1 MSTTLSQIQ
10 AQSSIKIKWQATLE
24 TLSHDVVGKQ
34 TSMLNLKQYDIP
46 EEETDFEKLY
56 LVDNS
61 SSDEEDSDENGGGGG
76 TIIGS
81 ESSINVKE
89 LIDNNLT
96 ELLNTMK
103 KFSLPTESQL
113 NEWSVTFGPK
123 KRDKI
128 LIFDMDETLIH
139 AEIIEK
145 KLPGP
150 P

>member
-1 MSTTLSQIQ
+1 
-10 AQSSIKIKWQATLE
+10 
-24 TLSHDVVGKQ
+24 
-34 TSMLNLKQYDIP
+34 MLNLKQYDIP

-103 KFSLPTESQL
+103 KFSPPTESQL

>member
-10 AQSSIKIKWQATLE
+10 AQSSIKIKRQATLE